1 VSEKPVFDDI
11 PEPPPSS
18 RPERSGAPGS
28 IVEREA
34 SDGSRSS
41 AASPLVRDD
50 GAERDKAEPLTAPP
64 TGSLTIVGLGPGPA
78 QWLTPAA
85 QTAIDSAS
93 DLIGYGPYLDRIPA
107 RDGQTKHAS
116 DNRVEIDRATHA
128 LQLAA
133 AGKNVAVVSGGDPG
147 VFAMAAAVFEALEA
161 GEPAWLSLPIAIE
174 PGVTAMLAAAAKA
187 GAPLGGDFC
196 AISLSDN
203 LKPWEVVTARLE
215 AVLTADLVTCLY
227 NPISKARPWQLR
239 AALELAARHRDT
251 GTPVIFARAVGRP
264 DEALRILTL
273 AEAIEAA
280 ASADMATL
288 VMIGASSTR
297 LIARPGD
304 AAPYVYTPRSVT
316 KSPCATSQGRT

>member
-1 VSEKPVFDDI
+1 MS
-11 PEPPPSS
+11 
-18 RPERSGAPGS
+18 
-28 IVEREA
+28 
-34 SDGSRSS
+34 
-41 AASPLVRDD
+41 
-50 GAERDKAEPLTAPP
+50 
-64 TGSLTIVGLGPGPA
+64 GSLTIVGLGPGPV

-133 AGKNVAVVSGGDPG
+133 AGKTVAVVSGGDPG

-161 GEPAWLSLPIAIE
+161 GDPAWLSLPIAIE

-215 AVLTADLVTCLY
+215 AVLAADLVTCLY

-239 AALELAARHRDT
+239 AALELAARHREAQ
-251 GTPVIFARAVGRP
+251 TPVIFARAVGRP
-264 DEALRILTL
+264 DEVLRILTL

-297 LIARPGD
+297 LIARPGEV
-304 AAPYVYTPRSVT
+304 APYVYTPRSVT